1 MTTVYI
7 PYEQD
12 RPAAVEING
21 HRLLI
26 LVTSREALEQVLGI
40 FGADEVRQ
48 VELVGDETE
57 ALEELA
63 ASVQGGVVVTP
74 PGVTVPD
81 MVQSLR
87 SELPWVH

>member
-26 LVTSREALEQVLGI
+26 LVPSREELEQVLGTC
-40 FGADEVRQ
+40 GADEGRQ
-48 VELVGDETE
+48 VELGGDETD
-57 ALEELA
+57 AREELA
-63 ASVQGGVVVTP
+63 TAVEGGGVGEPTVVT
-74 PGVTVPD
+74 GPD